1 MRRGRIFILIAM
13 VILLGVAA
21 AYFLLGQGGP
31 PGPEDLPP
39 EGYVPPDMVYV
50 AIAAQDMPRGS
61 VIPNDGVVFQQMPAD
76 LVVETMLA
84 GTNEQDIRNRVVG
97 RRARM
102 EIARGVPITER
113 MITEET
119 GDLLGAGSDASI
131 AIPQGYTAIT
141 IPMNRFSGVAYALRP
156 GDAVDVIITLM
167 MVDLDEDFQTR
178 LPNLVAPIVSPGGSE
193 EFPAPSLTGSV
204 VAVSE
209 LGSVFGRVEI
219 EPNLNVPLHLIP
231 QELPRQR
238 LVTQRLVE
246 GATVLHVGTFSLE
259 DVLGEEPT
267 AAPVEEQGI
276 GATAPEEGEPVQAP
290 PPPPDLVTVI
300 VTPQDALALNW
311 ATHIGADLILTL
323 RAPGDLTVTETNSVT
338 MQYLIDNYNIAIP
351 SKLPYGTEAITP
363 VLPYETEAIT
373 PELP

>member
-1 MRRGRIFILIAM
+1 MRRGRLFILIAM
-13 VILLGVAA
+13 IILLGVAA
-21 AYFLLGQGGP
+21 AYFLLR
-31 PGPEDLPP
+31 PGEPADTTLPP

-61 VIPNDGVVFQQMPAD
+61 VIPDDGVVFQQMPAD

-84 GTNEQDIRNRVVG
+84 GTNEQDIKSRVIG
-97 RRARM
+97 RRTRM

-178 LPNLVAPIVSPGGSE
+178 LPNLVAPIVSPGGTE

-204 VAVSE
+204 VSVGE

-219 EPNLNVPLHLIP
+219 EPNLNVPLHLVP
-231 QELPRQR
+231 QGAPRQR
-238 LVTQRLVE
+238 LVTQRLVT

-259 DVLGEEPT
+259 DVLGVEP
-267 AAPVEEQGI
+267 AVPVEDQGI
-276 GATAPEEGEPVQAP
+276 GAETPQEGEPVQAP

-338 MQYLIDNYNIAIP
+338 MQYLIDNYDIAIP

>member
-1 MRRGRIFILIAM
+1 MRRGRLFILIAII
-13 VILLGVAA
+13 ILLGVAA
-21 AYFLLGQGGP
+21 AYFLLQGGDG
-31 PGPEDLPP
+31 PGPEPTP
-39 EGYVPPDMVYV
+39 VGYVPPDMVYV
-50 AIAAQDMPRGS
+50 AVAAQDMPRGS
-61 VIPNDGVVFQQMPAD
+61 VIPDDGVVFQPMPAD

-84 GTNEQDIRNRVVG
+84 GTNEQDIRNRVIG

-141 IPMNRFSGVAYALRP
+141 IPMNRYSGVAYALRP

-178 LPNLVAPIVSPGGSE
+178 LPNLIAPIMAPGGTE
-193 EFPAPSLTGSV
+193 EFPALSLTGSV
-204 VAVSE
+204 VPVSE

-219 EPNLNVPLHLIP
+219 EPELNIPMHLIP
-231 QELPRQR
+231 QGLPRQR
-238 LVTQRLVE
+238 LVTQRLVA
-246 GATVLHVGTFSLE
+246 GATVLHVGTFSWE
-259 DVLGEEPT
+259 DVLGGES
-267 AAPVEEQGI
+267 AAVPVEEQGI

-363 VLPYETEAIT
+363 VLP
-373 PELP
+373 

>member
-1 MRRGRIFILIAM
+1 MRKGRLFILIAM
-13 VILLGVAA
+13 IVLLGVAA
-21 AYFLLGQGGP
+21 AYFLLK
-31 PGPEDLPP
+31 PGDIGEPELPP

-61 VIPNDGVVFQQMPAD
+61 VIPDDGVVFQQMPAD

-84 GTNEQDIRNRVVG
+84 GTNEQDIRNRVIG

-231 QELPRQR
+231 QGLPRQR
-238 LVTQRLVE
+238 LVTQRLVT
-246 GATVLHVGTFSLE
+246 GATVLHVGTFSLV
-259 DVLGEEPT
+259 DVLGEEP
-267 AAPVEEQGI
+267 APPVEEQGI